1 MERKNTLI
9 IGASENPE
17 RYSNKAIRLLNQH
30 KHPDFAVGNK
40 IGEVDGIQI
49 VKELDKSLY
58 AEIDTITL
66 YVGPKN
72 QTPYFELIENIH
84 PKRVLF
90 NPGTENPELTNFLD
104 DNKIEWEHACTLVL
118 LNTNQY

>member
-1 MERKNTLI
+1 MKQKNTLV

-30 KHPDFAVGNK
+30 KHPVFAIGNK
-40 IGEVDGIQI
+40 TGKVDGIQI

-58 AEIDTITL
+58 PEIDTITL
-66 YVGPKN
+66 YLGPKN
-72 QTPYFELIENIH
+72 QAPYFELIKNIH

-90 NPGTENPELTNFLD
+90 NPGTENQELTDFLVE
-104 DNKIEWEHACTLVL
+104 NNIEWEQACTLVL

>member
-1 MERKNTLI
+1 MKQKNTLV
-9 IGASENPE
+9 IGASENPD

-30 KHPDFAVGNK
+30 KHPVFAIGNK

-58 AEIDTITL
+58 PEIDTITL
-66 YVGPKN
+66 YLGPKN
-72 QTPYFELIENIH
+72 QAPYFELIEDIH

-90 NPGTENPELTNFLD
+90 NPGTENPAFVKVANENG
-104 DNKIEWEHACTLVL
+104 IETEIACTLVL
-118 LNTNQY
+118 LSLNSY